1 MGQEKTLGDL
11 EGIHEIQRE
20 AAQRYA
26 MLEFEDVEDRK
37 KVAHREWN
45 AERPL
50 TEEDINRAQNGDK
63 EAQKKV
69 DE

>member
-1 MGQEKTLGDL
+1 
-11 EGIHEIQRE
+11 
-20 AAQRYA
+20 

-50 TEEDINRAQNGDK
+50 TDEDIDRAQNGDK